1 MDIDEALLLGAGL
14 TDPVGAEPD
23 ASSAAGAGVGVGG
36 VSGVGGGPGF
46 ELFDIDGDS
55 YFESRVS
62 YTDAGMTVA
71 RDRDLD
77 GVIDTFTTIG
87 RGGHYQSWEIQR
99 AADGSARWERTG
111 EGEVFE

>member
-23 ASSAAGAGVGVGG
+23 ASSAAVAGVGG
-36 VSGVGGGPGF
+36 VSSFGANGV
-46 ELFDIDGDS
+46 ELFDVDGDS
-55 YFESRVS
+55 DFESRVS

-87 RGGHYQSWEIQR
+87 RGGHYQSWEILR
-99 AADGSARWERTG
+99 AADGSARWEQTS
-111 EGEVFE
+111 EGEVFD